1 MVRYGEVS
9 GVEQWAGTCDFL
21 LVIRSNYG
29 HILYRFRY
37 KRRHYLKNEKNGPNL
52 HFLAVLSG
60 AIEAVTVGIP

>member
-9 GVEQWAGTCDFL
+9 GVEQWAGNPYL

-37 KRRHYLKNEKNGPNL
+37 KRRHYLKNEKNGSNL
-52 HFLAVLSG
+52 HFLAVLSS
-60 AIEAVTVGIP
+60 AIEAVTVGIL